1 MARHPLSQ
9 ALIFD
14 LNKIF
19 KIMTRLHAYLNFN
32 GNCEEAFQFYQNVF
46 GGPLLGIHRFGD
58 MPADPNFSVP
68 AADKNK
74 IMHTAL
80 QINEHA
86 MIMGSDCIESFGQKA
101 KFGTA
106 NYIMLDTD
114 SAEQAREFHNKLSVN
129 AQTME
134 MDLGET
140 FFAELFSSFIDQF
153 GIAWMVHYE
162 GNKTMS

>member
-1 MARHPLSQ
+1 MARRSLPQ

-14 LNKIF
+14 ANKTS

-32 GNCEEAFQFYQNVF
+32 GNCEEAFQFYQTVF

-68 AADKNK
+68 ETDKNK

-101 KFGTA
+101 VFGTA

-114 SAEQAREFHNKLSVN
+114 SPEQARELHDKLSVN

-134 MDLGET
+134 MDIGET

-162 GNKTMS
+162 GNKTM